1 MKVFRYFESFQIFWK
16 FFWPETWHLRHWL
29 HFWQLRTTIWTI
41 TLWPLNTEWWWHSCD
56 VFETHTFLLLE
67 GNGANNQHYIP
78 LTTTPSNISPAFVKR
93 ICRFFQ
99 LIFQLWPTEFGAFC
113 KNEKLGFHQ
122 EIRDVLKL
130 TEPRERATCEREE
143 GNYVVQW
150 CWPFLAPIR
159 FALFCFA
166 RIVHWS
172 SESWESFWWVQTLTS
187 LNLMFIEAINV
198 WHEIQAR
205 LFWSWQRWWFI
216 KENEN
221 GFVHWS
227 VVEDSKYCKS
237 ITTFNWK

>member
-1 MKVFRYFESFQIFWK
+1 MDRRREKQMMTLSSSGSSSQQHSWENL
-16 FFWPETWHLRHWL
+16 FFA
-29 HFWQLRTTIWTI
+29 
-41 TLWPLNTEWWWHSCD
+41 
-56 VFETHTFLLLE
+56 THTFLLLE

-187 LNLMFIEAINV
+187 LNSMFIEAINV
-198 WHEIQAR
+198 WHEIQAQM
-205 LFWSWQRWWFI
+205 FWSWQSWMEMGMIAFT
-216 KENEN
+216 
-221 GFVHWS
+221 
-227 VVEDSKYCKS
+227 VED
-237 ITTFNWK
+237 FNWKKQRFLPAQITE